1 MFVRVNTALQAQRC
15 HDAEKASQAD
25 ELKAAAAAV
34 AADAA
39 SNAAREAKDA
49 QRQLQQELHDEQRR
63 CALLSQDV
71 EYLRQATARLESSNT
86 QLRDKCERQSARIQK
101 LKAHEEE
108 LQVSR
113 PSLFAQSFCIRN
125 TELYVQAALMKQGAD
140 VAQAID
146 RRVSSELEYDA
157 LRTVFSRRAL
167 LRAVLAAAFVL

>member
-1 MFVRVNTALQAQRC
+1 LQAQRC

-71 EYLRQATARLESSNT
+71 EYLRQATARLETTTLNSST
-86 QLRDKCERQSARIQK
+86 FL
-101 LKAHEEE
+101 L
-108 LQVSR
+108 
-113 PSLFAQSFCIRN
+113 LFIMPPGWR
-125 TELYVQAALMKQGAD
+125 AAT
-140 VAQAID
+140 
-146 RRVSSELEYDA
+146 RS
-157 LRTVFSRRAL
+157 
-167 LRAVLAAAFVL
+167 